1 MNLFEMARK
10 VLTNDVVERAPLEVR
25 LEVIAEMVEDLERQ
39 ARALRTQAEALAG
52 RECCDG
58 RCNQGRDCPL
68 RRRT

>member
-25 LEVIAEMVEDLERQ
+25 LEVIAEMVEDLKRQ
-39 ARALRTQAEALAG
+39 ARALRVQAEALAS

-68 RRRT
+68 RRR